1 MHPLRSSSRRWDD
14 FGPILPGVSI
24 DEDFLVLQHETT
36 RLTVDPRAGG
46 AIRAFDWRGKAIFRA
61 AAAIAGDDP
70 FDMACFPMAPYVNRV
85 AHGQFSFGR
94 RAVQLARN
102 WSEDPHPLHGQGW
115 RARWTVE
122 AASGSSATLRFEGGA
137 DDWPWRY
144 RCEQSF
150 QLLADQLSV
159 ELRIENL
166 SEAAMPAMLGLHP
179 YFCDAA
185 QAQLHAQLPRVWLTD
200 RAALPVREAPTPPA
214 WRFEPARAISAA
226 VPLDHCFSGW
236 DGVATLRWPDRT
248 VIVRAEHCGCLH
260 IYAPAGRDFFCLEPQ
275 SAAPGALSRNAGE
288 ARVLAPRER
297 FAIRV
302 QFAVGAA

>member
-14 FGPILPGVSI
+14 FSPQLPGVNI

-46 AIRAFDWRGKAIFRA
+46 AIRAFDWRGKAIFRPTTA
-61 AAAIAGDDP
+61 PAGHDP
-70 FDMACFPMAPYVNRV
+70 FDLACFPMAPYVNRV

-94 RAVQLARN
+94 HAVQLARN

-122 AASGSSATLRFEGGA
+122 AASNSNATLRFEGGA

-144 RCEQSF
+144 RCEQCF
-150 QLLADQLSV
+150 QLRADELSV
-159 ELRIENL
+159 ELRIDNL
-166 SEAAMPAMLGLHP
+166 SETSMPAMLGLHP
-179 YFCDAA
+179 YFCDPAR
-185 QAQLHAQLPRVWLTD
+185 AQLQAQLPRVWLTD
-200 RAALPVREAPTPPA
+200 CASLPVQETHTPPA
-214 WRFEPARAISAA
+214 WRFDPARAISA

-236 DGVATLRWPDRT
+236 DGLATLRWPDRT
-248 VIVRAEHCGCLH
+248 VTVRAAHCSCLH
-260 IYAPAGRDFFCLEPQ
+260 IYAPAGRDFFCVEPQ
-275 SAAPGALSRNAGE
+275 SAAPGALGRNAGE
-288 ARVLAPRER
+288 ASVLAPGER

-302 QFAVGAA
+302 HFAVGAT